1 MEWILLPKDLPYVD
15 EPSTFIERNTYFLS
29 LSLSLSLSQLGW
41 NRITRYLSL
50 TILFSKWMTH
60 SPPFPGIRISNQLDR
75 TFHLRLSSWLQLFLK
90 KMANP
95 GLFFIYFR
103 LFKHEFTIF
112 TTNKCEKCSFSI
124 QYRDLNSRHLEHESP
139 PITSRPR
146 FPPRITLVCGVRTSG
161 SWTQTHP
168 PILLKLWYM
177 GTRKTRIDL

>member
-1 MEWILLPKDLPYVD
+1 MLFGKFSLLKMKNISKSNLAIWSHWPH
-15 EPSTFIERNTYFLS
+15 S
-29 LSLSLSLSQLGW
+29 LNEIHSLSLSQINW
-41 NRITRYLSL
+41 ID
-50 TILFSKWMTH
+50 H
-60 SPPFPGIRISNQLDR
+60 SSPFY
-75 TFHLRLSSWLQLFLK
+75 LRLSSWLQLFLK